1 LGGGGGTL
9 ISIAN
14 PDFFFVTSFTLFA
27 KLVVDPFPFPFLIA
41 RKEDALPFVRRTFRS
56 FFDGGGVSVSWERVK
71 RPLRNRERDDE
82 DDFRDSMNG
91 DGGGARGSGMPAAED
106 KMFA

>member
-1 LGGGGGTL
+1 L

-41 RKEDALPFVRRTFRS
+41 RNEDALPFFRRTFRS
-56 FFDGGGVSVSWERVK
+56 FFDGGGARVSWERVK
-71 RPLRNRERDDE
+71 RPLSNRERDDE
-82 DDFRDSMNG
+82 DDFRGSMNG
-91 DGGGARGSGMPAAED
+91 DGGGGGRRGSGMPAAED
-106 KMFA
+106 RMFA